1 MKKIVLAT
9 LCFLMA
15 TGVFAQNKKS
25 ATPPQKSVTTEQDS
39 TWIKIY
45 RQASI
50 SSIKIKLSSDLE
62 DNDVFKK
69 VEEFYKNEVIT
80 DKTLEASRK
89 GIVHIAN
96 ALSMNSKI
104 NAIKDEISP
113 FAGNY
118 KGGSIICFGGI
129 GYSYNLNTN
138 QFDGP
143 RSGVDYVL
151 RNIVMPFVYSD
162 VEVDSFACNYIC
174 FNVSFGMKDFTD
186 KYSIGEGLTVTTIVP
201 MKDMNQLKAG
211 KISEEEFSK
220 KCDFFYMRFGYSF
233 LIKFEYDPSIIS
245 K

>member
-104 NAIKDEISP
+104 NAIKDEILKMLVESS
-113 FAGNY
+113 
-118 KGGSIICFGGI
+118 SI
-129 GYSYNLNTN
+129 
-138 QFDGP
+138 
-143 RSGVDYVL
+143 
-151 RNIVMPFVYSD
+151 
-162 VEVDSFACNYIC
+162 
-174 FNVSFGMKDFTD
+174 
-186 KYSIGEGLTVTTIVP
+186 
-201 MKDMNQLKAG
+201 AG
-211 KISEEEFSK
+211 KELMSHFGTAERFIKYCDSPEISFNFYSCYGKIAELIAPEECKRLKEEAEFAK
-220 KCDFFYMRFGYSF
+220 RQTQF
-233 LIKFEYDPSIIS
+233 
-245 K
+245 